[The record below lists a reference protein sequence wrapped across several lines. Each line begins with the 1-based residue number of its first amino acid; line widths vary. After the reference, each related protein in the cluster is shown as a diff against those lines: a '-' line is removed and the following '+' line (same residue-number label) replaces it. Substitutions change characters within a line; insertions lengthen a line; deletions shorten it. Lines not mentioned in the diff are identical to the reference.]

1 MTDNQPNTQATNQ
14 IEDLE
19 ATLALAKQM
28 INQGET
34 GQACTEL
41 AEALPLFED
50 TIRIVTEMG

>member
-1 MTDNQPNTQATNQ
+1 MADNQPKDQATNQ

-19 ATLALAKQM
+19 AALSLAKQM
-28 INQGET
+28 INQGDT

-50 TIRIVTEMG
+50 TIHVVTEME